1 MLLEGFLFAGIALA
15 TPILLAALG
24 ELLVERTGI
33 INIGLEGFM
42 LCGAFAAALA
52 ASSTGSPALGALT
65 GAVAGAVMAG
75 AFAVAVVGLAAD
87 QIIVGAAV
95 NLLALG
101 ATGALYREL
110 FGQTGAALVLP
121 ALEPARIPFLSDLPI
136 LGHVL
141 FMQNPLV
148 YLAWAGTAVAAFVLF
163 RTGLGLR
170 LRALGDHPLAAASLG
185 ISVRRHRAAVL
196 LIAGALAG
204 LAGAALVLATAR
216 TFVEGITAGRG
227 FIALAVVVFARWT
240 PLGALVGSLLFGL
253 ASALQF
259 QFQAADLGVPYQLF
273 LMLPYVVTLAVL
285 ALSRGA
291 ARAPQALGTPY
302 DPV

>member
-1 MLLEGFLFAGIALA
+1 MLLESFLFAGVALA
-15 TPILLAALG
+15 TPILLAAMG

-33 INIGLEGFM
+33 LNIGLEGFM
-42 LCGAFAAALA
+42 LCGAFAAALG
-52 ASSTGSPALGALT
+52 ASATDSPAIGSL
-65 GAVAGAVMAG
+65 AGAIAGMAMAG
-75 AFAVAVVGLAAD
+75 GFAIAVVGFVAD

-101 ATGALYREL
+101 ATGALYREI

-121 ALEPARIPFLSDLPI
+121 VLEPAPVPLLSDLPV
-136 LGHVL
+136 LGPVL
-141 FMQNPLV
+141 FAQDPLA
-148 YLAWAGTAVAAFVLF
+148 YLAWAATGAVAFVLF

-170 LRALGDHPLAAASLG
+170 LLALGDHPHAAASLG
-185 ISVRRHRAAVL
+185 ISVRRHRSAVL

-240 PLGALVGSLLFGL
+240 PLGALVGALLFGL

-273 LMLPYVVTLAVL
+273 LMLPYLVTLAVL
-285 ALSRGA
+285 ALSRGV
-291 ARAPQALGTPY
+291 ARAPRALGTPY
-302 DPV
+302 DPD

>member
-1 MLLEGFLFAGIALA
+1 MLLESFLFAGVALA

-33 INIGLEGFM
+33 LNIGLEGFM
-42 LCGAFAAALA
+42 LCGAFAAAVA
-52 ASSTGSPALGALT
+52 ASSSESPAVGVLT
-65 GAVAGAVMAG
+65 GALAGTAMAG
-75 AFAVAVVGLAAD
+75 AFAIAVVGLAAD

-121 ALEPARIPFLSDLPI
+121 ALEATPVPFLSDLPV
-136 LGHVL
+136 LGRAL
-141 FMQNPLV
+141 FAQNPLV
-148 YLAWAGTAVAAFVLF
+148 YLAWAGTGATAFVLY
-163 RTGLGLR
+163 RTGFGLR

-185 ISVRRHRAAVL
+185 ISVRRHRALVVL
-196 LIAGALAG
+196 VAGALAG
-204 LAGAALVLATAR
+204 LAGATLVLATAR

-240 PLGALVGSLLFGL
+240 PLGVLIGSLLFGL

-273 LMLPYVVTLAVL
+273 LMLPYLVTLAVL
-285 ALSRGA
+285 ALSRGV
-291 ARAPQALGTPY
+291 ARAPQALGASY
-302 DPV
+302 DPG